1 MGAVTHLTA
10 LISLDLSRNELSVDD
25 GARICGAAAAG
36 GMTQLQVLEL
46 EGNGF
51 IASSVVG
58 SDAWRQAGLQQPP
71 DDFVALVGDKH
82 FSVLLQYAVSG
93 NCAAFAARYHPLLPV
108 ALLRRIESSDPSLT
122 SLEIKGSFFFSSIFH
137 HSSTFIGPSRVLG
150 LAEALS
156 LNTCITSLN
165 LAGNK
170 LGAVG
175 LRTVIGAVTHLTA
188 LTSLDLSSNDML
200 PDGAEHLAVVV
211 TCLTALTS
219 LNLASNK
226 LGAVGLRAVM
236 GAVTH
241 LMALTSLDLGWNELS
256 VDDGARICGAAAA
269 GGMTQL
275 KVLELGLNGFSASS
289 VVGSDV
295 WKELGLPRPPD
306 EILRQS
312 SYVLLVQYLVSED
325 KAACRSIRIFV
336 VGETTVSAPLIMT
349 IYSIYRFL
357 FECLQIFS

>member
-1 MGAVTHLTA
+1 MGTVTNLTA
-10 LISLDLSRNELSVDD
+10 LTSLDLGWNELSVDD

-46 EGNGF
+46 AGNGF
-51 IASSVVG
+51 SASSVVG

-93 NCAAFAARYHPLLPV
+93 DCAAFAARYHPLLPV
-108 ALLRRIESSDPSLT
+108 ALLRRIESSDPSIT
-122 SLEIKGSFFFSSIFH
+122 SLKI
-137 HSSTFIGPSRVLG
+137 IGPFFVSSSDASEFLGSSRVAG

-170 LGAVG
+170 LGTVG
-175 LRTVIGAVTHLTA
+175 VKTLMGAVTHLTA
-188 LTSLDLSSNDML
+188 LTSLDFS
-200 PDGAEHLAVVV
+200 
-211 TCLTALTS
+211 C
-219 LNLASNK
+219 
-226 LGAVGLRAVM
+226 
-236 GAVTH
+236 
-241 LMALTSLDLGWNELS
+241 NELS
-256 VDDGARICGAAAA
+256 VDDVARICGAAAA

-275 KVLELGLNGFSASS
+275 KVLELGWNGFSASS

-312 SYVLLVQYLVSED
+312 SYALLVQYLVSED

-336 VGETTVSAPLIMT
+336 VGESTVSAPLIT
-349 IYSIYRFL
+349 TVYSIYRFL